1 MSGDGPGHQGDEA
14 VEAGVGRGR
23 HLYSTVQYSTAQY
36 STVGGGPHHV
46 QEAASTHRDLGRAR
60 AVAAWGLELQTEV
73 REDYARISNS
83 LMWTLVSSSTCIVTT
98 YRAQLL

>member
-1 MSGDGPGHQGDEA
+1 MQQSPVQ
-14 VEAGVGRGR
+14 
-23 HLYSTVQYSTAQY
+23 YSTVQYSTVQY

-73 REDYARISNS
+73 PEDYAKISQS
-83 LMWTLVSSSTCIVTT
+83 LRVDLRLKIYMYCHYTEVVT
-98 YRAQLL
+98 